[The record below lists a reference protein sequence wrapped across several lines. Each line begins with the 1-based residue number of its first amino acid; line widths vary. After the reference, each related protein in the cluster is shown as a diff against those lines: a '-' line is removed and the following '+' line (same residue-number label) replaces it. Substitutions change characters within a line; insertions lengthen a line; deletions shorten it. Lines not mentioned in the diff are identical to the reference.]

1 MEQIIVYL
9 KNVFQEYIDMEQIIV
24 YLTNVFQE
32 YLIIIL
38 LLCFSLIA
46 FFWKKLRCPK
56 CKKFSLKEIPLEEL
70 KFYRSDFYVRK
81 CSKCDFIFQ
90 RREKKSTGG
99 DTDPPD

>member
-1 MEQIIVYL
+1 
-9 KNVFQEYIDMEQIIV
+9 MEQIIV

-46 FFWKKLRCPK
+46 FLKKLRCPK

-90 RREKKSTGG
+90 KEKKKS
-99 DTDPPD
+99 DVNEPTDHPPDL

>member
-9 KNVFQEYIDMEQIIV
+9 K
-24 YLTNVFQE
+24 NVFQE

-90 RREKKSTGG
+90 KEKKKS
-99 DTDPPD
+99 DVNEPTDHPPDL

>member
-1 MEQIIVYL
+1 
-9 KNVFQEYIDMEQIIV
+9 MEQIIV

-90 RREKKSTGG
+90 KEKS
-99 DTDPPD
+99 DVNEPTDHPPDL

>member
-1 MEQIIVYL
+1 
-9 KNVFQEYIDMEQIIV
+9 MEQIIV

-56 CKKFSLKEIPLEEL
+56 CKKFSLKKIPLEEL

-90 RREKKSTGG
+90 KEKKKS
-99 DTDPPD
+99 DVNEPTDHPPD

>member
-1 MEQIIVYL
+1 
-9 KNVFQEYIDMEQIIV
+9 MEQIIV

-56 CKKFSLKEIPLEEL
+56 CKKFSLKKIPLEEL

-90 RREKKSTGG
+90 KKKSDVNGA
-99 DTDPPD
+99 TDHPPD

>member
-1 MEQIIVYL
+1 
-9 KNVFQEYIDMEQIIV
+9 MEQIIV

-46 FFWKKLRCPK
+46 FLKKLRCPK
-56 CKKFSLKEIPLEEL
+56 CKKFSLKKIPLEEL

-90 RREKKSTGG
+90 KKKSDVNGA
-99 DTDPPD
+99 TDHPPDL

>member
-1 MEQIIVYL
+1 
-9 KNVFQEYIDMEQIIV
+9 MEQIIV

-90 RREKKSTGG
+90 KEKKKS
-99 DTDPPD
+99 DVNEPTDHPPD

>member
-1 MEQIIVYL
+1 
-9 KNVFQEYIDMEQIIV
+9 MEQIIV

-38 LLCFSLIA
+38 LLCFSLID
-46 FFWKKLRCPK
+46 FFKKLKCPK
-56 CKKFSLKEIPLEEL
+56 CKKFSLKKIPLEEL
-70 KFYRSDFYVRK
+70 KFYRSDSYVRK

-90 RREKKSTGG
+90 KKKSDVTG

>member
-1 MEQIIVYL
+1 
-9 KNVFQEYIDMEQIIV
+9 MEQIIV

-46 FFWKKLRCPK
+46 FLKKLRCPK
-56 CKKFSLKEIPLEEL
+56 CKKFSLKKIPLEEL
-70 KFYRSDFYVRK
+70 KFYRSDSHVRK
-81 CSKCDFIFQ
+81 CSKCDFIVQ
-90 RREKKSTGG
+90 KKESDVTGG

>member
-9 KNVFQEYIDMEQIIV
+9 K
-24 YLTNVFQE
+24 NVFQE

-56 CKKFSLKEIPLEEL
+56 CKKFSLKKIPLEEL

>member
-9 KNVFQEYIDMEQIIV
+9 K
-24 YLTNVFQE
+24 NVFQE

-46 FFWKKLRCPK
+46 FLKKLRCPK
-56 CKKFSLKEIPLEEL
+56 CKKFSLKKIPLEEL
-70 KFYRSDFYVRK
+70 KFYRSDSYVRK

-90 RREKKSTGG
+90 KKKSDVTSG
-99 DTDPPD
+99 DTYPPD

>member
-24 YLTNVFQE
+24 YLKNVFQE

-46 FFWKKLRCPK
+46 FLINLRCPK
-56 CKKFSLKEIPLEEL
+56 CKKFSLKKIPLEEL
-70 KFYRSDFYVRK
+70 KFYRSDSYVRK

-90 RREKKSTGG
+90 KKKSDVTGG

>member
-1 MEQIIVYL
+1 
-9 KNVFQEYIDMEQIIV
+9 MEQIIV

-56 CKKFSLKEIPLEEL
+56 CKKFSLKKIPLEEL
-70 KFYRSDFYVRK
+70 KFYRSDSYVRK

-90 RREKKSTGG
+90 KKKSDVTGG

>member
-1 MEQIIVYL
+1 
-9 KNVFQEYIDMEQIIV
+9 MEQIIV

-56 CKKFSLKEIPLEEL
+56 CKKFSLNEIPLEEL

-90 RREKKSTGG
+90 KKKSDVNGA
-99 DTDPPD
+99 TDHPPD

>member
-1 MEQIIVYL
+1 
-9 KNVFQEYIDMEQIIV
+9 MEQIIV

-90 RREKKSTGG
+90 KEKKKS
-99 DTDPPD
+99 DVNEPTDHPPDL

>member
-1 MEQIIVYL
+1 
-9 KNVFQEYIDMEQIIV
+9 MEQIIV

-32 YLIIIL
+32 YLLIIL

-56 CKKFSLKEIPLEEL
+56 CKKFSLKKIPLEEL

-90 RREKKSTGG
+90 KKKSDVTGG

>member
-1 MEQIIVYL
+1 
-9 KNVFQEYIDMEQIIV
+9 MEQIIV

-70 KFYRSDFYVRK
+70 KFYRSDSYVRK

-90 RREKKSTGG
+90 RREKKSDVTGG

>member
-1 MEQIIVYL
+1 
-9 KNVFQEYIDMEQIIV
+9 MEQIIV

-38 LLCFSLIA
+38 LLCVSLIA
-46 FFWKKLRCPK
+46 FLKKLRCPK
-56 CKKFSLKEIPLEEL
+56 CKKFSLKKIPLEEL

-90 RREKKSTGG
+90 KEKKKS
-99 DTDPPD
+99 DVNEPTDHPPDL